1 MAFTGHRLL
10 QHATRHEL
18 RYPMLI
24 HSLMVGASHNSGD
37 RHGEKHTLAALRQ
50 LREELATI
58 DADRGL

>member
-18 RYPMLI
+18 RYPLLI

-37 RHGEKHTLAALRQ
+37 RHGEKTYACGVAAA
-50 LREELATI
+50 EGGACHN
-58 DADRGL
+58 